1 MTWILPKQ
9 LHTLVSALDT
19 EALILDSAEQS
30 QIFAQSLFLRSKV
43 SPARTWSLK
52 WKRDSWTQ
60 HLFGRILKPSLS
72 HSFVDRWISSLG
84 ATHANH
90 SAQQES
96 DLGKKTPGTFGLS
109 LQMELLQCDQISV
122 SLKTSRDI
130 SRWGCPTSSRIWQE
144 WVIEQRGAYSLRV
157 KSEHLINANE
167 SSSWPTVRTSDCQN
181 SPMSEHQGAYSME
194 SHAKKN
200 RMSLLPDAVQH
211 WPTPTVAEAGKIGN
225 QSNHGQLG
233 LSNHPSIRGEVDR
246 EKYEKGSH
254 GPLAPVS
261 TSMDG
266 NLPESWAT
274 PQVNWSTPEAS
285 QGGRQGGSFS
295 QSSWKKEDGTPT
307 QLSLAQATTI
317 DQQAK
322 KLPSGKLNP
331 RWVETL
337 MGLPVGWT
345 MPSCVSP
352 VTTAPTSCACLG
364 TESSPPPQNEHSEL
378 FTLN

>member
-52 WKRDSWTQ
+52 WKRDYWTQ

-72 HSFVDRWISSLG
+72 QSFVDRWISSLG

-90 SAQQES
+90 SVQQES
-96 DLGKKTPGTFGLS
+96 DWGKKTQGTFGLS

-130 SRWGCPTSSRIWQE
+130 SRWGCPTLSRTWQE

-157 KSEHLINANE
+157 KSEHLTNANG
-167 SSSWPTVRTSDCQN
+167 SSSWPTSSTRDYKGGYIGGRIRN
-181 SPMSEHQGAYSME
+181 GKISMDT
-194 SHAKKN
+194 
-200 RMSLLPDAVQH
+200 LDVAVQAVQAVEAS

-233 LSNHPSIRGEVDR
+233 LSNYPSIRGEVDR

-254 GPLAPVS
+254 GPLDPVS

-266 NLPESWAT
+266 NLPESWRTPSVAEEKNQAYSRQIYLQNQVGAT
-274 PQVNWSTPEAS
+274 P
-285 QGGRQGGSFS
+285 
-295 QSSWKKEDGTPT
+295 
-307 QLSLAQATTI
+307 
-317 DQQAK
+317 
-322 KLPSGKLNP
+322 KLCTHPQGKLNP

-345 MPSCVSP
+345 MPSCASP
-352 VTTAPTSCACLG
+352 VTTALTSCACLG

-378 FTLN
+378 FTLD